1 MCLEAIVH
9 VLWLVTI
16 VHQRPDE
23 IAGRRWLTRCDNQSW
38 QKVAH
43 KGDFTRN
50 PVCAALLAYVHSLQ
64 CKFHFALDVEY
75 IDTNANLVSDLLS
88 RGEIEKFKDA
98 VKLTG
103 YSSPVRVQMPLRT
116 SMCSYLMSIKRLYRP
131 LLPEHV
137 KLSLWE

>member
-16 VHQRPDE
+16 LNRRPDE
-23 IAGRRWLTRCDNQSW
+23 ISGRRWLTRCDNQSW
-38 QKVAH
+38 QKVVH
-43 KGDFTRN
+43 KGNFSRN

-88 RGEIEKFKDA
+88 RGDIEKFFNA

-103 YSSPVRVQMPLRT
+103 FPSPVRVQMRQRT
-116 SMCSYLMSIKRLYRP
+116 LLCSYLMSVKRLYRP
-131 LLPEHV
+131 LLPGPV
-137 KLSLWE
+137 RLSLLG